1 MQINNG
7 SSTEDSLYHYTK
19 NLVGL
24 SETDT
29 ASLTV
34 AQFIRS
40 ANNWLHRA
48 GYIAW
53 KNDGNWKF
61 DDSNNTD
68 LPIALATLVDG
79 QQTYTLPTTLFDVE
93 RVEVKDSAGNFVKLT
108 QISKERISE
117 AMSEYQEDAGMPNQY
132 YLLNGTIFLYP
143 KPSAGDV
150 TLASGLRLYLS
161 RHITEFTTASTT
173 TEPGINTMCHPY
185 IAYGAAMDY
194 AIAKNMGAQR
204 IQMLQVGL
212 NRYEEML
219 KEIHAGRNK
228 ELKPNIKPKT
238 RTSL

>member
-1 MQINNG
+1 MKINY
-7 SSTEDSLYHYTK
+7 STDTSQSLYHYTK

-29 ASLTV
+29 TSLTV

-68 LPIALATLVDG
+68 LPIATATLVDG

-93 RVEVKDSAGNFVKLT
+93 RVEVKDSNENFKKLI
-108 QISKERISE
+108 QISKERITS
-117 AMSEYQEDAGMPNQY
+117 AMSEYQEDAGMPNEY
-132 YLLNGTIFLYP
+132 YLLNGTLSLFP
-143 KPSAGDV
+143 KPSSGDV
-150 TLASGLRLYLS
+150 TLASGLRLYLA

-173 TEPGINTMCHPY
+173 TEPGINVMCHPY
-185 IAYGAAMDY
+185 LAYGAAMDY
-194 AIAKNMGAQR
+194 AIAKNMGQQR

-228 ELKPNIKPKT
+228 EFRTNIKPT
-238 RTSL
+238 IRTYL